1 MSDTASTIRR
11 VYLHCEFLPADP
23 TVRGLVS
30 IGLTD
35 DAGCDYYAVNNGM
48 DVSAV
53 LNVPWM
59 ADNVWPN
66 LPRCTVD
73 GYPCLLDRTH
83 PDVKLLDE
91 MRDDVA
97 KYFADGSPE
106 THLYAYYGGQHIW
119 RLHSLWDHDW
129 AAMPPSVPRW
139 CHELRSLVVQA
150 GDPPLP
156 ERADGQHHALT
167 DAGYNRTL
175 HEYLLALSTCP
186 QREDDGFRPVSG
198 LHRMPPTDRQAAAP
212 PRTERVDKSSAA
224 CWGPESSSRHPGRP
238 VTRGER
244 PTRFPTHQMHSVVCD
259 VCDYVYDED
268 GDGFEV
274 FDSPEAAAQEVL
286 RHHWKCLSDGR
297 VMCPS
302 DDGEHQA
309 VYDELMPPEP
319 GAGG

>member
-1 MSDTASTIRR
+1 MSDTASAIRR

-35 DAGCDYYAVNNGM
+35 DAGCDYYAINNGM

-53 LNVPWM
+53 LDIPWM
-59 ADNVWPN
+59 VGNGWPN

-83 PDVKLLDE
+83 PDVKLLE
-91 MRDDVA
+91 EIRDDVA

-119 RLHSLWDHDW
+119 RLHSLWDHGRPP
-129 AAMPPSVPRW
+129 MPPAVPRW

-156 ERADGQHHALT
+156 ERAGGQHHALT
-167 DAGYNRTL
+167 DACYNRTL
-175 HEYLLALSTCP
+175 HEYLLSSSPPARSTTTTASAP
-186 QREDDGFRPVSG
+186 Q
-198 LHRMPPTDRQAAAP
+198 PPPDAAPDRQAAAS
-212 PRTERVDKSSAA
+212 PRTERVDKSSEA

-244 PTRFPTHQMHSVVCD
+244 LTRFPTRQMHSLVCD
-259 VCDYVYDED
+259 ACDYVYDED
-268 GDGFEV
+268 GDGLVV

-286 RHHWKCLSDGR
+286 WHHWKFLSDGR

-309 VYDELMPPEP
+309 MYDELMPPEP
-319 GAGG
+319 GVGG